1 MQTFLCL
8 SDQISISIHPV
19 LISIH
24 QILFSVQTSSAV
36 RPKLDSVWILARPTL
51 LFQSITFPL
60 EKQAARKFC
69 LEIAFPQNILVE
81 KAAKISFYILRLDEE
96 TGRQSIRA
104 DFYQRRVETRWKM
117 EEEENIFIFL
127 FIVCLEDEGGNMS
140 RSYSIVIISQS
151 SSSYLFPRRRM
162 ITSSCFFHN
171 NPQREWRY
179 HLHFLEDHHPHH
191 HHHHHLHGY
200 HHLQDPHG
208 WRGETGLALIG
219 EVHAAP

>member
-8 SDQISISIHPV
+8 SDQISISIHLV

-24 QILFSVQTSSAV
+24 QIPFSVQTSSAV

-69 LEIAFPQNILVE
+69 LEIAFPQNILAG
-81 KAAKISFYILRLDEE
+81 KAAKISFHILRLEEEEE

-104 DFYQRRVETRWKM
+104 DIYQRRVETRWKM
-117 EEEENIFIFL
+117 EEEEENIFIFL
-127 FIVCLEDEGGNMS
+127 FIVCPEDEGGNMS
-140 RSYSIVIISQS
+140 CSYSNVITSQC

-162 ITSSCFFHN
+162 ITSSWFFS
-171 NPQREWRY
+171 Y
-179 HLHFLEDHHPHH
+179 
-191 HHHHHLHGY
+191 
-200 HHLQDPHG
+200 
-208 WRGETGLALIG
+208 
-219 EVHAAP
+219 

>member
-104 DFYQRRVETRWKM
+104 DIYQRRVETRWKM

-140 RSYSIVIISQS
+140 RSYSIVIISQC

-162 ITSSCFFHN
+162 ITSTCFFFIITLK
-171 NPQREWRY
+171 ESGGIIFI
-179 HLHFLEDHHPHH
+179 FLNTIILITIIITIFMVIIISKILMVGEEK
-191 HHHHHLHGY
+191 
-200 HHLQDPHG
+200 QG
-208 WRGETGLALIG
+208 W
-219 EVHAAP
+219 H

>member
-8 SDQISISIHPV
+8 SDQISISIHLV

-104 DFYQRRVETRWKM
+104 DIYQRRVETRWKM
-117 EEEENIFIFL
+117 EEEEKENIPIFL
-127 FIVCLEDEGGNMS
+127 FMFVLQMKEGTCLVHIQMWLYLNALLHIYSQEGG
-140 RSYSIVIISQS
+140 
-151 SSSYLFPRRRM
+151 
-162 ITSSCFFHN
+162 
-171 NPQREWRY
+171 W
-179 HLHFLEDHHPHH
+179 
-191 HHHHHLHGY
+191 
-200 HHLQDPHG
+200 
-208 WRGETGLALIG
+208 
-219 EVHAAP
+219 